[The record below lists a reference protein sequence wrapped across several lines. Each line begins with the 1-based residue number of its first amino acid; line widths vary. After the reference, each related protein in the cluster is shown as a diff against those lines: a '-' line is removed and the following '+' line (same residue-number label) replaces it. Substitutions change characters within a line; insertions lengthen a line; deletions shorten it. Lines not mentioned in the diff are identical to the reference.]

1 MYDFHQLISD
11 LTHILP
17 ASSYCIDL
25 IFIDQ
30 PKLVVNSGI
39 HPSIHANRHDQIT
52 YGNLKEEMCNTELI
66 LKVHVYSKIISE
78 FELTYRDS

>member
-17 ASSYCIDL
+17 ASSYCMDL

-39 HPSIHANRHDQIT
+39 HPSIHANRHHQIT
-52 YGNLKEEMCNTELI
+52 YGNLKKCATLNS
-66 LKVHVYSKIISE
+66 Y
-78 FELTYRDS
+78 